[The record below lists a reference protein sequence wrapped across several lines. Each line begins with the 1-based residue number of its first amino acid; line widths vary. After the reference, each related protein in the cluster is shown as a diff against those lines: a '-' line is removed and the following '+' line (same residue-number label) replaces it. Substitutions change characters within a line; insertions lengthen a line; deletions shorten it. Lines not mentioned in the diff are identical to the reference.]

1 MEDLYLTKRD
11 LDNSIDKSNAIDKL
25 VKNKR
30 CRILIDLDSDTVSKM
45 VDDPSCEILFSYLR
59 DNDKTLYSGKEMVDA
74 IKKTVEKKSDNLS
87 NGFSR
92 SMLLLNEKDTEFA
105 KMVERHFGVKCVL
118 GGKKGISPLKEGRA
132 PFFEEG
138 EKGSWDNTFSGVQVM
153 PCNAIII
160 NDHYLKGDNGTKN
173 LIDIIR
179 KLSEQRAHDVTLH
192 ILVIYSGGK
201 NGTNLNKYHEFF
213 SEQAE
218 KTAFKLAKLDAEINY
233 LLEYVYCDDTNSL
246 WKLYKYTHDRFAISN
261 YTSMDASHA
270 LELFNEKGK
279 VKTEQKVTVG
289 NLFYEDTLKMN
300 DTFIRRIA
308 EEIKEGIKDPEN
320 NPYKYIC
327 YDIIKGECIKSD
339 CTDLSKIQNRFIVD
353 ELSIKEG
360 EICYYLSV
368 PNDNDWAG
376 TKILPGFYTAVNYSK
391 CIVASTEIE
400 LEDKKNKLQQ
410 LFINPSKNCEAPEND
425 DDKYWR
431 VVVTGQSNIKTVHA
445 LESKPGEKVCNQV
458 NNYLNNCFK
467 YEEDAWQRVAEIK
480 AVLGIE

>member
-1 MEDLYLTKRD
+1 MEDVYFTKRD
-11 LDNSIDKSNAIDKL
+11 LDNSIDTGNAIDKL
-25 VKNKR
+25 MRNPR
-30 CRILIDLDSDTVSKM
+30 CRILVNLDSDAVSKM
-45 VDDPSCEILFSYLR
+45 IEDSSPDILFSYLQGHG
-59 DNDKTLYSGKEMVDA
+59 KTFYSGKEMVTA
-74 IKKTVEKKSDNLS
+74 IKESVEKRTDKLS

-105 KMVERHFGVKCVL
+105 EKVERHFGIKCVL
-118 GGKKGISPLKEGRA
+118 GKKGMSTLKEGKA
-132 PFFEEG
+132 PFFDEG
-138 EKGSWDNTFSGVQVM
+138 ENGTWNDTFSQVSAM

-160 NDHYLKGDNGTKN
+160 NDHYLKGDNGTEN

-179 KLSEQRAHDVTLH
+179 NLSKQRAHDVTLH
-192 ILVIYSGGK
+192 ILVIYSGRK
-201 NGTNLNKYHEFF
+201 DGTNPNKYHKFF

-218 KTAFKLAKLDAEINY
+218 RTAYKLAKLDAEMNY

-300 DTFIRRIA
+300 NTFIRRIA
-308 EEIKEGIKDPEN
+308 EEIKKGIKDPEN
-320 NPYKYIC
+320 NPYKYIR

-368 PNDNDWAG
+368 PNDNNWAG
-376 TKILPGFYTAVNYSK
+376 TEILSGFYTAVNYSK
-391 CIVASTEIE
+391 CIVAREEIE

-410 LFINPSKNCEAPEND
+410 LFSKKCKAPEND

-445 LESKPGEKVCNQV
+445 LESKSGEKVCNQV

-467 YEEDAWQRVAEIK
+467 YKEDALQRVDEIK

>member
-11 LDNSIDKSNAIDKL
+11 LDNSIDKGNAIDKL

-45 VDDPSCEILFSYLR
+45 ADDLSDILFSYLR
-59 DNDKTLYSGKEMVDA
+59 DYDKTLYSGKEMVDA
-74 IKKTVEKKSDNLS
+74 IKETVEKKSDNLS

-105 KMVERHFGVKCVL
+105 EKVERHFGIKCVL
-118 GGKKGISPLKEGRA
+118 GKKGILQLKEGRA

-138 EKGSWDNTFSGVQVM
+138 EKGSWGNTFSGVQVM

-160 NDHYLKGDNGTKN
+160 NDHYLKGDNGTEN

-179 KLSEQRAHDVTLH
+179 NLSKQRAHGVTLH

-201 NGTNLNKYHEFF
+201 DGTKLNKYHDDF

-218 KTAFKLAKLDAEINY
+218 KTANKLAELKMNY

-270 LELFNEKGK
+270 LELFNEKGE

-300 DTFIRRIA
+300 NAFIGRIA
-308 EEIKEGIKDPEN
+308 EEIKKGIKANVN
-320 NPYKYIC
+320 NPYKYIR

-360 EICYYLSV
+360 ERCYYLSV
-368 PNDNDWAG
+368 PNDNNWAG
-376 TKILPGFYTAVNYSK
+376 TEILSGFYTAVNYSK
-391 CIVASTEIE
+391 CIVARTEIE
-400 LEDKKNKLQQ
+400 LEAKKNKLQQ
-410 LFINPSKNCEAPEND
+410 LFINPSKNCEVPEND

-445 LESKPGEKVCNQV
+445 LESKSGEEVCNQV

>member
-1 MEDLYLTKRD
+1 MEDVYFTKRD
-11 LDNSIDKSNAIDKL
+11 LDNSIDTGNAIDKL
-25 VKNKR
+25 MRNPR
-30 CRILIDLDSDTVSKM
+30 CRILVDLDNDAVSKM
-45 VDDPSCEILFSYLR
+45 KDDSSSDILFSYLQGHG
-59 DNDKTLYSGKEMVDA
+59 KTFYSGKEMVTA
-74 IKKTVEKKSDNLS
+74 IKESFEKRTDKLS

-92 SMLLLNEKDTEFA
+92 SMLMLNEKDAEYA
-105 KMVERHFGVKCVL
+105 KMVERHFGIKCVL
-118 GGKKGISPLKEGRA
+118 GKKGILPLKDGRA

-138 EKGSWDNTFSGVQVM
+138 EKGSWDDTFSGVSVT

-160 NDHYLKGDNGTKN
+160 NDHYLKGNNGTEN

-179 KLSEQRAHDVTLH
+179 NLSKQRAHDVTLH

-201 NGTNLNKYHEFF
+201 DGTNLNKYHEFF
-213 SEQAE
+213 SKQAE
-218 KTAFKLAKLDAEINY
+218 KTAYKLAKLDAEMNY

-300 DTFIRRIA
+300 NTFIRRIA
-308 EEIKEGIKDPEN
+308 EEIKKGIKDPVN
-320 NPYKYIC
+320 NPYKYIR

-339 CTDLSKIQNRFIVD
+339 CIDISKIQNRFIVD

-360 EICYYLSV
+360 ERCYYLSV
-368 PNDNDWAG
+368 PNDNDWAE
-376 TKILPGFYTAVNYSK
+376 TEILTGFYVAANYSK
-391 CIVASTEIE
+391 CITARTEVE

-410 LFINPSKNCEAPEND
+410 LFINPSKNCEVPEND

-431 VVVTGQSNIKTVHA
+431 VIVTGQSNLKTVHA
-445 LESKPGEKVCNQV
+445 IESRSGEKVCNQV
-458 NNYLNNCFK
+458 NNYQNNCFK

-480 AVLGIE
+480 DILGLK

>member
-11 LDNSIDKSNAIDKL
+11 LENSIDKGNAIDKL
-25 VKNKR
+25 VKNKK

-45 VDDPSCEILFSYLR
+45 ADDLSDILFSYLR
-59 DNDKTLYSGKEMVDA
+59 DYDKTLYSGKEMVDA
-74 IKKTVEKKSDNLS
+74 IKETVEKKSDNLS

-105 KMVERHFGVKCVL
+105 ERVESHFGIKCVL
-118 GGKKGISPLKEGRA
+118 GKKGILPLKNGRA
-132 PFFEEG
+132 PFFVEG
-138 EKGSWDNTFSGVQVM
+138 EKGSWDNTFSGVSVT

-160 NDHYLKGDNGTKN
+160 NDHYLKGDNGTEN

-179 KLSEQRAHDVTLH
+179 NLSKQRAHGVTLH

-201 NGTNLNKYHEFF
+201 DGTKLNKYHDDF

-218 KTAFKLAKLDAEINY
+218 KTANKLAELKMNY

-270 LELFNEKGK
+270 LELFNEKGE

-300 DTFIRRIA
+300 NAFIGRIA
-308 EEIKEGIKDPEN
+308 EEIKKGIKANVN
-320 NPYKYIC
+320 NPYKYIR

-360 EICYYLSV
+360 ERCYYLSV
-368 PNDNDWAG
+368 PNDNNWAG
-376 TKILPGFYTAVNYSK
+376 TEILSGFYTAVNYSK
-391 CIVASTEIE
+391 CIVARTEIE

-445 LESKPGEKVCNQV
+445 LESKSGEKVCNQV

>member
-11 LDNSIDKSNAIDKL
+11 LDNSIDKGNAIDKL

-45 VDDPSCEILFSYLR
+45 ADDLSDILFSYLR
-59 DNDKTLYSGKEMVDA
+59 DYDKTLYSGKEMVDA
-74 IKKTVEKKSDNLS
+74 IKETVEKKSDNLS

-105 KMVERHFGVKCVL
+105 EKVERHFGIKCVL
-118 GGKKGISPLKEGRA
+118 GKKGILQLKEGRA

-138 EKGSWDNTFSGVQVM
+138 EKGSWGNTFSGVQVM

-160 NDHYLKGDNGTKN
+160 NDHYLKGDNGTEN

-179 KLSEQRAHDVTLH
+179 NLSKQRAHGVTLH

-201 NGTNLNKYHEFF
+201 DGTKLNKYHDDF

-218 KTAFKLAKLDAEINY
+218 KTANKLAELKMNY

-270 LELFNEKGK
+270 LELFNEKGE

-300 DTFIRRIA
+300 NAFIGRIA
-308 EEIKEGIKDPEN
+308 EEIKKGIKANVN
-320 NPYKYIC
+320 NPYKYIR

-360 EICYYLSV
+360 ERCYYLSV
-368 PNDNDWAG
+368 PNDNNWAG
-376 TKILPGFYTAVNYSK
+376 TEILSGFYTAVNYSK
-391 CIVASTEIE
+391 CIVARTEIE
-400 LEDKKNKLQQ
+400 LEAKKNKLQQ
-410 LFINPSKNCEAPEND
+410 LFINPSKNCEVPEND

-445 LESKPGEKVCNQV
+445 LESKSGEKVCNQV

>member
-1 MEDLYLTKRD
+1 MEDVYFTKRD
-11 LDNSIDKSNAIDKL
+11 LDNSIDTGNAIDKL
-25 VKNKR
+25 MRNPR
-30 CRILIDLDSDTVSKM
+30 CRILVNLDNDAVSKM
-45 VDDPSCEILFSYLR
+45 IEDSSPDILFSYLQGHG
-59 DNDKTLYSGKEMVDA
+59 KTFYSGKEMVTA
-74 IKKTVEKKSDNLS
+74 IKESVEKRTDKLS

-105 KMVERHFGVKCVL
+105 EKVERHFGIKCVL
-118 GGKKGISPLKEGRA
+118 GKKGILQLKEGRA

-160 NDHYLKGDNGTKN
+160 NDHYLKGDSGTKN

-179 KLSEQRAHDVTLH
+179 NLSKQRAHGVTLH

-201 NGTNLNKYHEFF
+201 DGTKLNKYHDDF

-218 KTAFKLAKLDAEINY
+218 KTANKLAELKMNY

-261 YTSMDASHA
+261 YISMDASHA
-270 LELFNEKGK
+270 LELFNEKGE

-300 DTFIRRIA
+300 NAFIGRIA
-308 EEIKEGIKDPEN
+308 EEIKKGIKANVN
-320 NPYKYIC
+320 NPYKYIR

-360 EICYYLSV
+360 EKCYYLSV
-368 PNDNDWAG
+368 PNDNNWAG
-376 TKILPGFYTAVNYSK
+376 TEILSGFYTAVNYSK

-445 LESKPGEKVCNQV
+445 LESKSGEKVCNQV

-467 YEEDAWQRVAEIK
+467 YKEDALQRVDEIK

>member
-1 MEDLYLTKRD
+1 MEDVYFTKRD
-11 LDNSIDKSNAIDKL
+11 LDNSIDTGNAIDKL
-25 VKNKR
+25 MRNPR
-30 CRILIDLDSDTVSKM
+30 CRILVNLDSDAVSKM
-45 VDDPSCEILFSYLR
+45 IEDSSPDILFSYLQGHG
-59 DNDKTLYSGKEMVDA
+59 KTFYSGKEMVTA
-74 IKKTVEKKSDNLS
+74 IKESVEKRTDKLS

-105 KMVERHFGVKCVL
+105 EKVERHFGIKCVL
-118 GGKKGISPLKEGRA
+118 GKKGMSTLKEGKA
-132 PFFEEG
+132 PFFDEG
-138 EKGSWDNTFSGVQVM
+138 ENGTWNDTFSRVSAM

-160 NDHYLKGDNGTKN
+160 NDHYLKGDNGTEN

-179 KLSEQRAHDVTLH
+179 NLSKQRAHDVTLH
-192 ILVIYSGGK
+192 ILVIYSCGK
-201 NGTNLNKYHEFF
+201 DGTILNKYHKFF

-218 KTAFKLAKLDAEINY
+218 RTAYKLAKLDAEMNY

-270 LELFNEKGK
+270 LELFNEEGK

-300 DTFIRRIA
+300 NTFIRRIA
-308 EEIKEGIKDPEN
+308 EEIKKGIKDPEN
-320 NPYKYIC
+320 NPYKYIR

-360 EICYYLSV
+360 ESCYYLSV

-376 TKILPGFYTAVNYSK
+376 TNILPGFYTAVNYSK
-391 CIVASTEIE
+391 CIVARTKKE
-400 LEDKKNKLQQ
+400 LEEKKKKLQQ
-410 LFINPSKNCEAPEND
+410 LFINPSKNCEVPEND

-431 VVVTGQSNIKTVHA
+431 VIVTGQSNIKTVQA

-480 AVLGIE
+480 DVLGLK

>member
-11 LDNSIDKSNAIDKL
+11 LDNSIDKGNAIDKL

-45 VDDPSCEILFSYLR
+45 ADDLSDILFSYLR
-59 DNDKTLYSGKEMVDA
+59 DYDKTLYSGKEMVDA
-74 IKKTVEKKSDNLS
+74 IKETVEKKSDNLS

-105 KMVERHFGVKCVL
+105 EKVERHFGIKCVL
-118 GGKKGISPLKEGRA
+118 GKKGILQLKEGRA

-138 EKGSWDNTFSGVQVM
+138 EKGSWGNTFSGVQVM

-160 NDHYLKGDNGTKN
+160 NDHYLKGDNGTEN

-179 KLSEQRAHDVTLH
+179 NLSKQRAHGVTLH

-201 NGTNLNKYHEFF
+201 DGTKLNKYHDDF

-218 KTAFKLAKLDAEINY
+218 KTANKLAELKMNY

-270 LELFNEKGK
+270 LELFNEKGE

-300 DTFIRRIA
+300 NAFIGRIA
-308 EEIKEGIKDPEN
+308 EEIKKGIKANVN
-320 NPYKYIC
+320 NPYKYIR

-360 EICYYLSV
+360 ERCYYLSV
-368 PNDNDWAG
+368 PNDNNWAG
-376 TKILPGFYTAVNYSK
+376 TEILSGFYTAVNYSK
-391 CIVASTEIE
+391 CIVARTEIE
-400 LEDKKNKLQQ
+400 LEAKKNKLQQ

-445 LESKPGEKVCNQV
+445 LESKSGEKVCNQV

>member
-11 LDNSIDKSNAIDKL
+11 LDNSIDKGNAIDKL

-45 VDDPSCEILFSYLR
+45 VDDSSCEILFSYLR

-74 IKKTVEKKSDNLS
+74 IKETVEKKSDNLS

-105 KMVERHFGVKCVL
+105 KMVERHFGIKCVL
-118 GGKKGISPLKEGRA
+118 GKKGILPLKDGRA

-138 EKGSWDNTFSGVQVM
+138 EKGSWDNTFSGVSVT

-160 NDHYLKGDNGTKN
+160 NDHYLKGDSGTKN

-179 KLSEQRAHDVTLH
+179 NLSKQRAHDVTLH

-201 NGTNLNKYHEFF
+201 DGTKLDNYHKSF
-213 SEQAE
+213 SEQA
-218 KTAFKLAKLDAEINY
+218 KNTADELAKLYEEMNY
-233 LLEYVYCDDTNSL
+233 LLEYVYCDNTNSSR
-246 WKLYKYTHDRFAISN
+246 KLYKYTHDRFAISN

-270 LELFNEKGK
+270 LELFNEKGM

-308 EEIKEGIKDPEN
+308 EEIKEGIKDSEN
-320 NPYKYIC
+320 NPYKYIR

-360 EICYYLSV
+360 EKCYYLSV
-368 PNDNDWAG
+368 PNDNDWTG
-376 TKILPGFYTAVNYSK
+376 TKILQGFYTAVNYSK
-391 CIVASTEIE
+391 CIVSSTEIE

-410 LFINPSKNCEAPEND
+410 LFSKECEAPEND

-445 LESKPGEKVCNQV
+445 LESKSGEKVCNQV
-458 NNYLNNCFK
+458 NNYPNNCFK
-467 YEEDAWQRVAEIK
+467 YEKDALQRVDEIK

>member
-1 MEDLYLTKRD
+1 MEDVYFTKRD
-11 LDNSIDKSNAIDKL
+11 LDNSIDTGNAIDKL
-25 VKNKR
+25 MRNPR
-30 CRILIDLDSDTVSKM
+30 CRILVNLDNDAVSKM
-45 VDDPSCEILFSYLR
+45 IEDSSPDILFSYLQGHG
-59 DNDKTLYSGKEMVDA
+59 KTFYSGKEMVTA
-74 IKKTVEKKSDNLS
+74 IKESVEKRTDKLS

-92 SMLLLNEKDTEFA
+92 SLVLLNEKDAEFA
-105 KMVERHFGVKCVL
+105 QRVGKHFGIKCVL
-118 GGKKGISPLKEGRA
+118 GKKGMSTLKEGKA
-132 PFFEEG
+132 PFFDEG
-138 EKGSWDNTFSGVQVM
+138 ENGTWNDTFSRVSAM

-160 NDHYLKGDNGTKN
+160 NDHYLKGDSGTEN

-179 KLSEQRAHDVTLH
+179 NLSKQRAHDVTLH
-192 ILVIYSGGK
+192 ILVIYSGRK
-201 NGTNLNKYHEFF
+201 DGTNLNKYHKFF

-218 KTAFKLAKLDAEINY
+218 RTAYKLAKLDAEMNY

-261 YTSMDASHA
+261 YTSLDASHA

-300 DTFIRRIA
+300 NTFIRRIA

-320 NPYKYIC
+320 NPYKYIR
-327 YDIIKGECIKSD
+327 YDIINGECIKSD
-339 CTDLSKIQNRFIVD
+339 CTDLGKIQNRFIVD

-360 EICYYLSV
+360 ESCYYLSV

-376 TKILPGFYTAVNYSK
+376 TNILPGFYTAVNYSK
-391 CIVASTEIE
+391 CIVARTKKE
-400 LEDKKNKLQQ
+400 LEEKKKKLQQ
-410 LFINPSKNCEAPEND
+410 LFINPSKNCEVPEND

-431 VVVTGQSNIKTVHA
+431 VIVTGQSNIKTVQA

>member
-11 LDNSIDKSNAIDKL
+11 LDNSIDKGNAIDKL

-74 IKKTVEKKSDNLS
+74 IKETVEKKSDNLS

-105 KMVERHFGVKCVL
+105 KMVERHFGIKCVL
-118 GGKKGISPLKEGRA
+118 GKKGIIPLKDGRA

-138 EKGSWDNTFSGVQVM
+138 EKGSWDNTFSGVSVT

-160 NDHYLKGDNGTKN
+160 NDHYLKGDSGTKN

-179 KLSEQRAHDVTLH
+179 NLSKQRAHDVTLH

-201 NGTNLNKYHEFF
+201 DGTKLDNYHKSF
-213 SEQAE
+213 SEQA
-218 KTAFKLAKLDAEINY
+218 KNTADELAKLDAEMNY
-233 LLEYVYCDDTNSL
+233 LLEYLYCDNTNSSR
-246 WKLYKYTHDRFAISN
+246 KLYQYTHDRFAISN

-270 LELFNEKGK
+270 LDLFNEKGK

-300 DTFIRRIA
+300 DTFIGRIA
-308 EEIKEGIKDPEN
+308 KEIKEGIKDSKN
-320 NPYKYIC
+320 NPYKYIR

-360 EICYYLSV
+360 EKCYYLSV
-368 PNDNDWAG
+368 PNDNDWTG
-376 TKILPGFYTAVNYSK
+376 TKILQGFYTAVNYSK
-391 CIVASTEIE
+391 CIVSSTEKE
-400 LEDKKNKLQQ
+400 LEEKKNELQQ
-410 LFINPSKNCEAPEND
+410 LFSKECEAPEND

-445 LESKPGEKVCNQV
+445 LESKSGEKVCNQV

-467 YEEDAWQRVAEIK
+467 YKEDALQRVDEIK

>member
-11 LDNSIDKSNAIDKL
+11 LENSIGKGNAIEKL

-30 CRILIDLDSDTVSKM
+30 CRLLIDLDSDTVSNM
-45 VDDPSCEILFSYLR
+45 PNDPSCDILFSYLR
-59 DNDKTLYSGKEMVDA
+59 DYDKTLYSGKEMVDA
-74 IKKTVEKKSDNLS
+74 IKETVDKKSDNLS

-105 KMVERHFGVKCVL
+105 EKVERHFGIKCVL
-118 GGKKGISPLKEGRA
+118 GKKGILQLKEGRA

-138 EKGSWDNTFSGVQVM
+138 EKGSWGNTFSGVQVM

-160 NDHYLKGDNGTKN
+160 NDHYLKGDNGTEN

-179 KLSEQRAHDVTLH
+179 KLSEQRAHGVTLH

-201 NGTNLNKYHEFF
+201 NGTNLNENYKLF
-213 SEQAE
+213 SEQAD
-218 KTAFKLAKLDAEINY
+218 KTASKLTKLYAKMNF
-233 LLEYVYCDDTNSL
+233 LLEYVYCDATNDK

-270 LELFNEKGK
+270 LELFNEKGE

-300 DTFIRRIA
+300 NTFIRRIA
-308 EEIKEGIKDPEN
+308 EEIEKGIKDPVN
-320 NPYKYIC
+320 NPYKYIR

-339 CTDLSKIQNRFIVD
+339 CIDISKIQNRFIVD

-360 EICYYLSV
+360 ERCYYLSV
-368 PNDNDWAG
+368 PNDNDWAE
-376 TKILPGFYTAVNYSK
+376 TEILTGFYVAANYSK
-391 CIVASTEIE
+391 CITARTEEE

-410 LFINPSKNCEAPEND
+410 LFINPSKNCEVPEND

-445 LESKPGEKVCNQV
+445 LESKSGEKVCNQV

>member
-11 LDNSIDKSNAIDKL
+11 LDNSIDKGNAIDKL

-45 VDDPSCEILFSYLR
+45 ADDLSDILFSYLR
-59 DNDKTLYSGKEMVDA
+59 DYDKTLYSGKEMVDA
-74 IKKTVEKKSDNLS
+74 IKETVEKKSDNLS

-92 SMLLLNEKDTEFA
+92 SMLLLNEKDTDFA
-105 KMVERHFGVKCVL
+105 ERVESHFGIKCVL
-118 GGKKGISPLKEGRA
+118 GKKGILPLKNGRA

-138 EKGSWDNTFSGVQVM
+138 EKGSWDKTFFGVSVM

-160 NDHYLKGDNGTKN
+160 NDHYLKGDSGTKN

-179 KLSEQRAHDVTLH
+179 NLSQQPARDVTLH
-192 ILVIYSGGK
+192 ILAIYSSGK
-201 NGTNLNKYHEFF
+201 NGTNLNKNHEFF

-218 KTAFKLAKLDAEINY
+218 KTASKLAELDAKMNY

-246 WKLYKYTHDRFAISN
+246 CKLYKYTHDRFAISN

-270 LELFNEKGK
+270 LELFNEEGK

-300 DTFIRRIA
+300 DTLIGRIA
-308 EEIKEGIKDPEN
+308 EEIKEGIKAHEN
-320 NPYKYIC
+320 NPYKYIR

-376 TKILPGFYTAVNYSK
+376 TKILPGFYTALNYSK

-410 LFINPSKNCEAPEND
+410 LFSKECEAPEND

-445 LESKPGEKVCNQV
+445 LESKSGEKVCNQV
-458 NNYLNNCFK
+458 NNYPNNCFK
-467 YEEDAWQRVAEIK
+467 YEKDALQRVDEIK